1 MPRFPRPTGPR
12 DTTLRD
18 AALLLAILVILVLAR
33 LADADP
39 ADAGERDAPIGDPP
53 ARVVVDAAIRH
64 AGLAGDPGR
73 ALRRRARWAGL
84 VPWVSVRAAR
94 DLGWTDTTSVTA
106 SGSAGIDVDHGEVL
120 EVRATWRLDRLVFD
134 GSETRALGLDASRAR
149 ARRELAREV
158 IHLYYRRQR
167 LAADPAA
174 DPLELDEVTALLD
187 ELTGG
192 WLTRR

>member
-1 MPRFPRPTGPR
+1 MPPR
-12 DTTLRD
+12 DTTVRD
-18 AALLLAILVILVLAR
+18 AVVLLVILIGLVVAR
-33 LADADP
+33 VADAHPEDDDLVSPP
-39 ADAGERDAPIGDPP
+39 ATHADPP
-53 ARVVVDAAIRH
+53 VRAVVAAAIRH

-73 ALRRRARWAGL
+73 ALRRRARWAGV
-84 VPWVSVRAAR
+84 VPWISVRAAR
-94 DLGWTDTTSVTA
+94 DLGWTDTTSA
-106 SGSAGIDVDHGEVL
+106 SASSITGIDVDHGEVI

-134 GSETRALGLDASRAR
+134 TNETRALGLDASRSR

-174 DPLELDEVTALLD
+174 DPLELAEVTALLD

-192 WLTRR
+192 LATLTHPRR